1 MREYFSFKRLNKR
14 RKVYFLIEFICSII
28 YLILGICSKNVLLI
42 FFSIYVFFSALD
54 FFSDQAS
61 DNIIES
67 YKELLESQRVIHNNT
82 LKMLANAIKENNLED
97 LKEIVDFIDERYGED
112 DNDDSN

>member
-28 YLILGICSKNVLLI
+28 YLILGIFSGNVLVI
-42 FFSIYVFFSALD
+42 FFSIYVFFNALD
-54 FFSDQAS
+54 FFNDQAS
-61 DNIIES
+61 DIIIES
-67 YKELLESQRVIHNNT
+67 YKELLESQRIVHHNI
-82 LKMLANAIKENNLED
+82 LKMIANVIKENNSEN
-97 LKEIVDFIDERYGED
+97 LKEIVDFIDEHYRED